1 MRHPQKLNTRFAIDL
16 LQKKLNH
23 LKSQLPEA
31 SAQIEKARALGDLSE
46 NYEYHAAKKA
56 RNDLQREIDVLAQYM
71 TEAKTGHLPIT
82 QPTEVY
88 FGSKVMFKKLGPDS
102 NSSSY
107 TYIILGDHES
117 EVSKSNAIS
126 SISLYSPIAQS
137 MVGKTVNSIFKFREE
152 KYQILRIDAASE
164 DEVVQSMN
172 KELAWYKS
180 VIYNEQILDNF
191 THSKS

>member
-56 RNDLQREIDVLAQYM
+56 RNDLQREIDVLSQYM
-71 TEAKTGHLPIT
+71 TEAKTGHLPT
-82 QPTEVY
+82 AQPKEVS

-117 EVSKSNAIS
+117 EVSKSNAVS

-137 MVGKTVNSIFKFREE
+137 MLGKAVNSIFKFRED
-152 KYQILRIDAASE
+152 KYKILSIEAASE

-191 THSKS
+191 TQNK